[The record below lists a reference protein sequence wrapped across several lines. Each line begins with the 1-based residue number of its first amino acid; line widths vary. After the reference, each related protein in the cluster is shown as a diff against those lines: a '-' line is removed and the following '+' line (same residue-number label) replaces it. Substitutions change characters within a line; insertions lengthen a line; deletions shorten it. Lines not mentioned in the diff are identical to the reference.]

1 MKLFITG
8 GCGYFGSY
16 LIPHLLGE
24 GHEITCFDSQLFGRG
39 HLSTDNDMLKVIKA
53 DLDDPEAVAEH
64 IAGAEA
70 VIHLAGITSDRACQL
85 RPGLARQA
93 NVDVFPPLV
102 QAAQDA
108 GVKRFIFPSSV
119 AAYGSGTDLKEH
131 ASLMP
136 TTAYGKAK
144 AECEDILRKSSLDWT
159 ILRPGT
165 ITGHSP
171 RMRFDL
177 TINMMTLCAIQTGKI
192 NVAGGDQMRSFVSM
206 RDMVELMKM
215 LVAMPTVSSGQTFN
229 VASWNAPVRA
239 AAELVKSC
247 IDTPV
252 KIEIGPRTDDRSYS
266 VNCDRIKALGFSPQ
280 YSLRDAIGEMQAR
293 ADYWPDG
300 LTNPVYMNQL

>member
-1 MKLFITG
+1 MKLFVTG
-8 GCGYFGSY
+8 GCGYFGAY
-16 LIPHLLGE
+16 LIPHLLAA
-24 GHEITCFDSQLFGRG
+24 GHEITCFDSQLFGHG
-39 HLSTDNDMLKVIKA
+39 HLSTDNGMLTIVKA
-53 DLDDPEAVAEH
+53 DLDDQAAVAEH
-64 IAGAEA
+64 ITGAQA

-85 RPGLARQA
+85 HPDLARKV
-93 NVDVFPPLV
+93 NVDLFQPLLR
-102 QAAQDA
+102 AAQDA
-108 GVKRFIFPSSV
+108 GVSRFIFPSSV
-119 AAYGSGTDLKEH
+119 AAYGSGVDLKEH
-131 ASLMP
+131 APLMP
-136 TTAYGKAK
+136 TTAYGRAK
-144 AECEDILRKSSLDWT
+144 AECEDILRKSNLDWT

-215 LVAMPTVSSGQTFN
+215 LITKKSSRQTFN
-229 VASWNAPVRA
+229 VASWNASVRA
-239 AAELVKSC
+239 AAELVRAC

-266 VNCDRIKALGFSPQ
+266 VNCDRLSTCGFKPLH
-280 YSLRDAIGEMQAR
+280 SLRDAIGDMQAR

-300 LTNPVYMNQL
+300 LTSPVYMNQL

>member
-1 MKLFITG
+1 LKCFVTG
-8 GCGYFGSY
+8 GCGYFGAY

-24 GHEITCFDSQLFGRG
+24 GHEITCFDSHLFGRG
-39 HLSTDNDMLKVIKA
+39 HLSTDNGMLTVVKD
-53 DLDDPEAVAEH
+53 DLTNYTAVAKH

-70 VIHLAGITSDRACQL
+70 VIHLAGITSDKACQL
-85 RPGLARQA
+85 HTGLARQA

-119 AAYGSGTDLKEH
+119 AAYGSGIDLKEH
-131 ASLMP
+131 APLMP

-144 AECEDILRKSSLDWT
+144 AECEDILRKSDLDWT

-177 TINMMTLCAIQTGKI
+177 TLNMMTLCAIQTGKI

-206 RDMVELMKM
+206 RDMVALMKM
-215 LVAMPTVSSGQTFN
+215 LLTRKSSGQTFN

-252 KIEIGPRTDDRSYS
+252 KIEVGPRTDDRSYS
-266 VNCDRIKALGFSPQ
+266 VNCDRLSAWGFKPAF
-280 YSLRDAIGEMQAR
+280 SLRHAIGEMQAR

-300 LTNPVYMNQL
+300 LTNPTYMNQI